1 MKEIYLKGLFFMK
14 SGLCCPLVQNLS
26 NLLFLTII
34 VAKKHL
40 GNFLKSIAFR
50 HEVGL
55 ETVKFSAGLIAPE
68 SVLC

>member
-1 MKEIYLKGLFFMK
+1 MKL
-14 SGLCCPLVQNLS
+14 GLCCPLVQNLS

-40 GNFLKSIAFR
+40 ENFLKSIAFR

-55 ETVKFSAGLIAPE
+55 ETALWSSPQDSLHLRASYAK
-68 SVLC
+68 